1 MKFLLII
8 AGLLFVCDER
18 LGAPDLGP
26 MGMPVGQGAPVTD
39 RSLDAIPTAPEPKQ
53 TEVAPVP
60 NADERVPIARDVP
73 SDIAIEVT
81 RGSRDETSARWWLG
95 VSCMEA
101 PEVLLGHLQIP
112 SALLVGC
119 VAPDSPAS
127 RADLRA
133 DDLLLTLD
141 GRTIGGIDDLVTR
154 VELAAGRPLTLEL
167 LRSGERLEVAIEPA
181 LRPRSTPLVV
191 MVDPAGRPLD
201 AEAARLLENLKRNR
215 PTYDM
220 QIVLVRPGVVV
231 SRATVGREFA
241 GGDGSV
247 TTTVSSGEFEIREKG
262 LRTGAAADERPR
274 FLPLESVTVAG
285 ERILFFAGDPAQVEY
300 RPSNERSEELAARE
314 ASFPRIRTVAAG
326 AWMGDAPTPQPI
338 DTTGEVFRLR
348 ARTEQL
354 EQELRLMRSQIE
366 ALQRRLDATEN

>member
-1 MKFLLII
+1 MKLLLII
-8 AGLLFVCDER
+8 AGLFFVCDER

-26 MGMPVGQGAPVTD
+26 MGMPVGQGAPVAD
-39 RSLDAIPTAPEPKQ
+39 RSLDAIPTVNEPQ
-53 TEVAPVP
+53 RAEVAPLPGP
-60 NADERVPIARDVP
+60 NERAPIARPVP
-73 SDIAIEVT
+73 TDIAVAAT
-81 RGSRDETSARWWLG
+81 RSSRDESSARWWLG

-101 PEVLLGHLQIP
+101 PAVLLGHLQIP

-154 VELAAGRPLTLEL
+154 VEQAAGRPLTLEL
-167 LRSGERLEVAIEPA
+167 LRGGERLEVAIMPA

-231 SRATVGREFA
+231 SRATVGQAVAE
-241 GGDGSV
+241 DVGSV
-247 TTTVSSGEFEIREKG
+247 TTTVVSGEYEFREKG
-262 LRTGAAADERPR
+262 SAAGDAADERPR

-285 ERILFFAGDPAQVEY
+285 ERILFFAGDTAQVEY
-300 RPSNERSEELAARE
+300 RPSSERSEELAARE

-326 AWMGDAPTPQPI
+326 TWTADPSAPRPI